1 MSSNSGQNLL
11 QLQLVSGVF
20 SLQVLQ
26 AEANRRRIV
35 SAIKLRWLLHKR
47 LWTKDGWM
55 NE

>member
-11 QLQLVSGVF
+11 QLQLVSGAV

-35 SAIKLRWLLHKR
+35 SAIKLRWLLRKR
-47 LWTKDGWM
+47 RWTEDGWM
-55 NE
+55 DG